1 VKFTD
6 IFVRRPVLAI
16 VVSLVILIAGFQA
29 IRSLNVRQ
37 YPKLESASVT
47 VRTAYVGAN
56 ADLVRGFI
64 TTPLERAIAAA
75 DGIDYIESQSFQG
88 LSTISVRLKL
98 NFSAANALADISAR
112 VNQVRADL
120 PPEAEVPAINIEP
133 SDAQIAAMYLSFG
146 STILED
152 NQVTDYLIRV
162 VQPRLSAI
170 DGVQRADILGGR
182 TFAIRAWLKADRM
195 AALNVSPSQVRQALA
210 ANNYLAAVGTTKGAL
225 VQVNLTASTDLKS
238 LGEFKRL
245 VVRQQGGALVRL
257 EDIADVVMGADTY
270 DQDVRLSG
278 DKAVFMGI
286 WVLPN
291 ANSLDVIAR
300 VRKEIDVIKTELP
313 TGMQATVAFDSTG
326 YINSAIHE
334 VERTLTET
342 VLIVIV
348 VIFLFLG
355 SLRTVLVPLV
365 AIPVSLIGAVFLMQ
379 VFGFTLNLL
388 TLLAVVL
395 SVGLVVD
402 DAIVVVE
409 NVERHIR
416 EGKTPLEAS
425 YIGARELV
433 GPIVAMTITL
443 AAVYAPIGLQGG
455 LTGALFREFAFTLA
469 GAVLISGVVALTLS
483 PMMSSQLL
491 GSRRAHTWMQRGID
505 GGFDR
510 VRRAY
515 TRALAATLRT
525 RPAVYAVW
533 IVLSLLVV
541 PMYMFS
547 PKELAPNEDQGVM
560 FGAIDVPAN
569 ATLEQLTPYTE
580 QVNRIFE
587 SVPEFDHSFQITFPA
602 SGFGGVL
609 VKPWDERQRSIFPIQ
624 GELSGK
630 LASVAGIRAP
640 VFLPSALPSAGFFPI
655 EFVISSTADHEEILR
670 FAQQLVQAAVASGQ
684 FAFPPVTDVRID
696 QATSEIVLDRDK
708 IGSMGLTMQQ
718 VGGDLSSMLGGNF
731 VNRFNIDGRSY
742 KVIAQAARADR
753 LTTTQLADIH
763 ISGPDGQLMPLSAV
777 ATLRDHVEPRTLN
790 RFQQLN
796 AIKISGVAPR
806 SVDGGLKVLEDAAA
820 KILPAG
826 YRVDYTGESRQLR
839 QESGK
844 FLPAMGLAVV
854 LIFLVLAAQFNSF
867 RDPFVILAGSVP
879 LAMFGAMIFTFL
891 KFAGPP
897 GMQFKL
903 TEGWTTTLNI
913 YSQVGLV
920 TLVGL
925 VSKNGILIV
934 EFANAQQARGMS
946 KIDAIHEAASTR
958 LRPIL
963 MTTVATVV
971 GHFPLTLVT
980 GAGAVARNSIGIV
993 LVGGMTIGTLF
1004 TLFVVPS
1011 LYVLI
1016 AKDHRSE
1023 GAGDSAASGFDAGKS
1038 GERTSAFAP
1047 TRGEVA
1053 ARMVET

>member
-1 VKFTD
+1 MKFTD
-6 IFVRRPVLAI
+6 LFIRRPVLAI
-16 VVSLVILIAGFQA
+16 VVNLVIIIAGVQA

-37 YPKLESASVT
+37 YPKLESATIT
-47 VRTAYVGAN
+47 VRTAYVGAS

-75 DGIDYIESQSFQG
+75 DGIDFIESQSIQG
-88 LSTISVRLKL
+88 LSTINVRLKL

-120 PPEAEVPAINIEP
+120 PPEAEVPAINMEP

-146 STILED
+146 SKLLED

-170 DGVQRADILGGR
+170 EGVQRADILGGR
-182 TFAIRAWLKADRM
+182 TFAIRAWLKPSRM
-195 AALNVSPSQVRQALA
+195 AALNVSPSQVREALA
-210 ANNYLAAVGTTKGAL
+210 ANNYLAAVGQTKGAL
-225 VQVNLTASTDLKS
+225 VQINLTVTTDLKS
-238 LGEFKRL
+238 VEEFKKL
-245 VVRQQGGALVRL
+245 VIRSQNGALVRL
-257 EDIADVVMGADTY
+257 EDVADVVLGADTY

-278 DKAVFMGI
+278 DKAVFMGV

-291 ANSLDVIAR
+291 ANSLDVIGR
-300 VRKEIDVIKTELP
+300 VRKEVDIIRGELP
-313 TGMQATVAFDSTG
+313 TGMQAAVAFDSTR
-326 YINSAIHE
+326 YINNAIQE
-334 VERTLTET
+334 VIKTLTET
-342 VLIVIV
+342 VFIVIV
-348 VIFLFLG
+348 VIFIFLG
-355 SLRTVLVPLV
+355 SLRTVLAPLV

-379 VFGFTLNLL
+379 AFGFTLNLL
-388 TLLAVVL
+388 TLLAIVL
-395 SVGLVVD
+395 AVGLVVD

-425 YIGARELV
+425 LVGARELV

-443 AAVYAPIGLQGG
+443 AAVYTPIGFQGG

-469 GAVLISGVVALTLS
+469 GAVFISGIVALTLS
-483 PMMSSQLL
+483 PMMASKLL
-491 GSRRAHTWMQRGID
+491 RAERRHGWFQRTID
-505 GGFDR
+505 SGFQRVKGGY
-510 VRRAY
+510 A
-515 TRALAATLRT
+515 RALDVTLSA

-533 IVLSLLVV
+533 ITLTVLVV
-541 PMYMFS
+541 PMYLFS
-547 PKELAPNEDQGVM
+547 PGELAPNEDQGVM

-569 ATLEQLTPYTE
+569 ATLEQLTPYTQ
-580 QVNRIFE
+580 QVGRIFQE
-587 SVPEFDHSFQITFPA
+587 EPEFDHSFQITF
-602 SGFGGVL
+602 SSGGFGGVL
-609 VKPWDERQRSIFPIQ
+609 VKPWEERRRSIFPIQ
-624 GELSGK
+624 EELSAK
-630 LASVAGIRAP
+630 LSRVAGIRAP
-640 VFLPSALPSAGFFPI
+640 VFLPSALPNAGFFPV
-655 EFVISSTADHEEILR
+655 EFVVASTADHTEILR
-670 FAQQLVQAAVASGQ
+670 FAQQLVQEAAKSGQ
-684 FAFPPVTDVRID
+684 FAFPPITDVRID
-696 QATSEIVLDRDK
+696 EAKSEITLDRDK
-708 IGSMGLTMQQ
+708 VASMGLSMQQ
-718 VGGDLSSMLGGNF
+718 VGADLSAMLGGNF

-742 KVIAQAARADR
+742 KVIPQIERSAR
-753 LTTTQLADIH
+753 LTEDQLRDIH
-763 ISGPDGQLMPLSAV
+763 ISGPNGQLMPLSAV
-777 ATLRDHVEPRTLN
+777 ATLRQGIEPRTLN

-806 SVDGGLKVLEDAAA
+806 SVDGGLRVLEDAAA
-820 KILPAG
+820 KILPPG

-839 QESGK
+839 QEVGK
-844 FLPAMGLAVV
+844 FLPAMGLAVI

-879 LAMFGAMIFTFL
+879 LAIFGALIFTFL

-897 GMQFKL
+897 GLHFKL

-934 EFANAQQARGMS
+934 EFANTQQEAGMG
-946 KIDAIHEAASTR
+946 KIDAIRAAASTR

-963 MTTVATVV
+963 MTTVATVA

-1016 AKDHRSE
+1016 AKDHRGEGRRETADEPEARNSSE
-1023 GAGDSAASGFDAGKS
+1023 GVTGHMGLNPG
-1038 GERTSAFAP
+1038 
-1047 TRGEVA
+1047 VA
-1053 ARMVET
+1053 ARTAET